1 MIQASATVRAQA
13 PWAVPRATARACT
26 GVTEVDPQSRDRPR
40 AVRLRSLPDRSAI
53 LPWRRSWTKLHGA
66 QGCSL
71 GFPFWPTG
79 VPVSEGYPALAGRR
93 DSRPGWMVAAV
104 RSLATPTSPR
114 PGPGDH
120 SGLPSLPCNAAS
132 AALNSELVIGPDT
145 PATQIYKPLNGGR
158 IRDISPMPVS
168 GSAFEKTSKRR
179 QVILT
184 EDQLLTF

>member
-1 MIQASATVRAQA
+1 M
-13 PWAVPRATARACT
+13 
-26 GVTEVDPQSRDRPR
+26 
-40 AVRLRSLPDRSAI
+40 RLRWLPDSSAV
-53 LPWRRSWTKLHGA
+53 LPWRRSRTKLHGA

-71 GFPFWPTG
+71 RFHFWPTG

-120 SGLPSLPCNAAS
+120 SGFPSLPGNAAP

-145 PATQIYKPLNGGR
+145 PATQIDKLLNGGR
-158 IRDISPMPVS
+158 IRDTSPMPVFRGPRS
-168 GSAFEKTSKRR
+168 RKDKQASPNNTYGGPLVDLLADWFPLTRR
-179 QVILT
+179 VPCSSQAVPQSLPAPGGHRS
-184 EDQLLTF
+184 